1 MKAKKPRKP
10 KLPACIT
17 APTYKNA
24 AAELKKVDPDALQ
37 AVLLGS
43 GDMKF
48 IALAHE
54 LQRVPYSPTNKYT
67 LTELCG
73 MHKIKLPDVAKLFAE
88 EQLALG
94 RIEQMK
100 HAPSVL
106 ESNAIAAIGRKERC
120 TTCHGKGRLL
130 ESCGAC
136 KGTGKIKVDGEK
148 PIEAPCLECME
159 VGAVDIGPCLTCSES
174 GWIQAAG
181 DANALKVFAESAGL
195 TGRSGP
201 MVNVNLNQFNGAG
214 SFEDLMARAE
224 KPKQIVEVKA
234 E

>member
-1 MKAKKPRKP
+1 MPKAKKPRKP

-54 LQRVPYSPTNKYT
+54 LQRVPYAPTNKYT

-88 EQLALG
+88 EMLAIG
-94 RIEQMK
+94 KIEQMK

-106 ESNAIAAIGRKERC
+106 ESNAIAAIGRKIPCPTC
-120 TTCHGKGRLL
+120 TAENYAG
-130 ESCGAC
+130 
-136 KGTGKIKVDGEK
+136 
-148 PIEAPCLECME
+148 
-159 VGAVDIGPCLTCSES
+159 GPCLTCAET
-174 GWIQAAG
+174 GWVQAAG

-195 TGRSGP
+195 TGRGGP

-224 KPKQIVEVKA
+224 KPKQVLEAKA
-234 E
+234 EGV